1 MKISFPEAYAE
12 GMDFNNIDNLIDHCC
27 KMWGVNMEKSFIQ
40 IRPEEINDNAFKAI
54 GSDWMLI
61 TAGNINSYN
70 TMTASWGGLG
80 VLWNRN
86 IAFCVVR
93 DSRYTRKFIDNSNIF
108 PLSFFDDKYKD
119 ALRFCGA
126 HSGRDC
132 DKAAETGLTAVE
144 SKNGS
149 VFFNEARLVLECRKL
164 YYHDIAPEGFVDSS
178 IVAKIYNDNDY
189 HRFYI
194 GEIINCYKKD

>member
-1 MKISFPEAYAE
+1 
-12 GMDFNNIDNLIDHCC
+12 
-27 KMWGVNMEKSFIQ
+27 MWGVNMEKNFIQ
-40 IRPEEINDNAFKAI
+40 ISPEDIKDNPFMAI
-54 GSDWMLI
+54 GSDWMLV
-61 TAGNINSYN
+61 TAGSINSYN

-93 DSRYTRKFIDNSNIF
+93 GSRYTRKFIDNSSIF
-108 PLSFFDDKYKD
+108 TLSFFDEKYRE

-132 DKAAETGLTAVE
+132 DKAAKTGLTAIE

-149 VFFNEARLVLECRKL
+149 VFFEEARLVLECRKL
-164 YYHDIAPEGFVDSS
+164 YYHDIAPSGFVDLS
-178 IVAKIYNDNDY
+178 IDKKIYGDKDY

-194 GEIINCYKKD
+194 GEIIYCYKKNELQAE

>member
-1 MKISFPEAYAE
+1 
-12 GMDFNNIDNLIDHCC
+12 
-27 KMWGVNMEKSFIQ
+27 MEKSFVQ
-40 IRPEEINDNAFKAI
+40 IKPEEINDNPFKAI

-86 IAFCVVR
+86 VAFTFIR
-93 DSRYTRKFIDNSNIF
+93 DSRYTRKFTDSSDIF
-108 PLSFFDDKYKD
+108 TLSFFDESYRE
-119 ALRFCGA
+119 ALRFCGVY
-126 HSGRDC
+126 SGRDH

-149 VFFNEARLVLECRKL
+149 VFFKEARLVLECRKL
-164 YYHDIAPEGFVDSS
+164 YYHDITPDSFVDSS
-178 IVAKIYNDNDY
+178 IIAKIYGDSDF
-189 HRFYI
+189 HRMYI
-194 GEIINCYKKD
+194 GEIINCYNEAIMSPTSLGGGY